1 MTIDQPAPSVRG
13 WRRAAIPAAWS
24 VALASLA
31 LIRDARSPGDW
42 LSWTASLVTLAACLL
57 AARIAVA
64 GVPPVLRHQ
73 LTFLLTLAGAP
84 LFMLVAASGGVTSPA
99 ALAAGPLVLG
109 MGWRSGLPR
118 AMGSTAAAILL
129 LLIVDLALVGTV
141 RVPQL
146 LTAGLAIAAIGV
158 APLWHARRHAT
169 TGLEARRRLAR
180 VEGYLAE
187 RRMTPHGS
195 RAVGSDL
202 RGDAEAVH
210 QHAEGLTHL
219 AELDRYLRDVRDA
232 LGAEEAILWRWHEA
246 RGTQLPLAWSTEGAD
261 TPRHFRYEDWAPQVK
276 WTAEEGTTHVV
287 SSDGRTVFVSAPVER
302 RGTLY
307 GVLSVSSATGLELPE
322 AQVREWVER
331 HAGHAALL
339 AELFE
344 VRREYG
350 KVTRH
355 AFALHH
361 ASTRIRPNLDVT
373 ELGRA
378 ICETALQITSG
389 TRASL
394 VRWESASSAGRLES
408 LSRAHPMR
416 EQFALS
422 AESLIAAQC
431 RSGEPVLKAD
441 ARQFSRRHLV
451 YGAGE
456 PKREIGSIAV
466 APFRRDGDGSG
477 TERPEPETFGALVVE
492 ADTPDALTQAELRN
506 LSLLG
511 TIAAASL
518 QVSWELE
525 EVSRRARTD
534 ALTGLGNRRHF
545 DEELAKLLESSD
557 RHGQPAGLI
566 VADIDHFKKINDTWG
581 HDAGDTVLR
590 HVSRVFLDVIR
601 GIDLCARYGGEEI
614 VVLLPQTRL
623 AGAMEVAERLRR
635 ALEVRPARFRSD
647 SIAVTCSIGVAAYP
661 QCTTRRDGLFAAADR
676 ALYEAKQGGR
686 NQVKAALEVHAPT

>member
-1 MTIDQPAPSVRG
+1 MTIDRPAPLVQG
-13 WRRAAIPAAWS
+13 WRRAAVPAAWL

-31 LIRDARSPGDW
+31 MMRGVEPAGAW
-42 LSWTASLVTLAACLL
+42 LPWAAALLSLAAALL
-57 AARIAVA
+57 ALRVLVA
-64 GVPPVLRHQ
+64 GVPPALRHQ
-73 LTFLLTLAGAP
+73 LPLVLVLGGAP
-84 LFMLVAASGGVTSPA
+84 WFMLVAASGGVTSPA
-99 ALAAGPLVLG
+99 ALAAGPVALG
-109 MGWRSGLPR
+109 IGWRLGVSR
-118 AMGSTAAAILL
+118 AAASAGAAVLL
-129 LLIVDLALVGTV
+129 LLIADLALVGTV
-141 RVPQL
+141 RLPQL
-146 LTAGLAIAAIGV
+146 LAVGLAIAAIGV
-158 APLWHARRHAT
+158 APLWHARRLAT
-169 TGLEARRRLAR
+169 TGMEARRRLAR

-202 RGDAEAVH
+202 RGDAEVVQ

-219 AELDRYLRDVRDA
+219 AELDRFLRDVRDA

-246 RGTQLPLAWSTEGAD
+246 RGTQLPLSWSTEGAD

-276 WTAEEGTTHVV
+276 WTAEEGTTHAVV
-287 SSDGRTVFVSAPVER
+287 QDGRTRFVSAAVER

-307 GVLSVSSATGLELPE
+307 GALSVSATDGLELPE
-322 AQVREWVER
+322 PQVREWVER
-331 HAGHAALL
+331 HAMHAALL

-350 KVTRH
+350 KVSRH

-361 ASTRIRPNLDVT
+361 ASTRIRPSLDVA

-378 ICETALQITSG
+378 ICDTALQITSG

-394 VRWESASSAGRLES
+394 VRWEPASNAGRLES
-408 LSRAHPMR
+408 VSRAHPMR

-422 AESLIAAQC
+422 PESLIAAQC
-431 RSGEPVLKAD
+431 RSGEPALKAD
-441 ARQFSRRHLV
+441 ARQFSRRHPV

-466 APFRRDGDGSG
+466 APFRRETG
-477 TERPEPETFGALVVE
+477 TEGERPEPETFGALVVE
-492 ADTPDALTQAELRN
+492 SDTPDALTHGELRN

-511 TIAAASL
+511 TIAATSL
-518 QVSWELE
+518 QVSWEIE

-534 ALTGLGNRRHF
+534 ALTGLANRRHF
-545 DEELAKLLESSD
+545 DDELARLLESSD
-557 RHGQPAGLI
+557 RHGQPAALI
-566 VADIDHFKKINDTWG
+566 VADIDHFKRINDTWG

-590 HVSRVFLDVIR
+590 HVARVFLDVIR

-623 AGAMEVAERLRR
+623 AGAVEVAERLRR
-635 ALEVRPARFRSD
+635 ALELRPAPFRGD
-647 SIAVTCSIGVAAYP
+647 TIVVTCSVGVAAYP

-676 ALYEAKQGGR
+676 ALYDAKQNGR
-686 NQVKAALEVHAPT
+686 NQVKAAVEVHVPA